1 LELYKAVERDQMEM
15 ARAEKAEVEEQLK
28 RMCGQQKET
37 RAEMDAIKEGI
48 KLERAEWE
56 RERKAAEMD
65 KNGMK
70 SRLEGIEQR
79 ERDLEGMA
87 QKNGENMA
95 RRVAEMSKEMAEN
108 EAKMGRMEAELGQAK
123 VAEEAEMRKAKRWRE
138 ELAAERDRLR
148 DLLARLRSVCL
159 MAIRSSGTDEA
170 GRFCLEPT
178 CSLDDDVQLIGIID
192 DLLMKALCS
201 ARREADALR
210 IQQQKQIR
218 ELDDLKRDILGL
230 RRTGNELNASD
241 DKLLMENKNIKE
253 QVQ

>member
-1 LELYKAVERDQMEM
+1 
-15 ARAEKAEVEEQLK
+15 
-28 RMCGQQKET
+28 
-37 RAEMDAIKEGI
+37 
-48 KLERAEWE
+48 
-56 RERKAAEMD
+56 
-65 KNGMK
+65 
-70 SRLEGIEQR
+70 
-79 ERDLEGMA
+79 
-87 QKNGENMA
+87 
-95 RRVAEMSKEMAEN
+95 MAEN
-108 EAKMGRMEAELGQAK
+108 EAKMERMEAELGHAK

-178 CSLDDDVQLIGIID
+178 CSLDDDVQLIAIID

-230 RRTGNELNASD
+230 RRTGNELNAND
-241 DKLLMENKNIKE
+241 DKLLMENKNIKK
-253 QVQ
+253 QVDTIIIIKWGKMKLKASDQTLAEKQAEKRRLMKSPKVSTHNYKKMMLF